1 MRAQHGG
8 DALCVGLAVLAVVDV
23 VQLGLQP
30 LIVVTVGQLLLWV
43 LLLARQVSVWLVVG
57 VPLVPPLL
65 GVLAPGTND
74 ATITQAAAGVL
85 AAYWIGRLGTS
96 RQRAV
101 AVPRFITSSL
111 AIELQGW
118 PLDRT
123 DISDVVYLTAPVLL
137 ALAVGTR
144 LARRRDE
151 QLELTALRQRL
162 DAQLAEQAERLLR
175 AERDRIG
182 RELHDV
188 VAHAAGAVVAQV
200 TAARVLVEA
209 SRCDEAVLAL
219 AAVEDAA
226 RDGLADMRRLL
237 GVLREPVHDD
247 GALAVG

>member
-1 MRAQHGG
+1 MRAPHGG
-8 DALCVGLAVLAVVDV
+8 DALCVALAMLAVVDV

-30 LIVVTVGQLLLWV
+30 VVVVTVGQLLLWV
-43 LLLARQVSVWLVVG
+43 LLLARHLSVWLVVG

-74 ATITQAAAGVL
+74 ATITQAAAGLL

-101 AVPRFITSSL
+101 AVPLFVTSTL

-123 DISDVVYLTAPVLL
+123 DVSDVFYLTVPVML

-144 LARRRDE
+144 LARRREE
-151 QLELTALRQRL
+151 QLELTALQQRL
-162 DAQLAEQAERLLR
+162 DVELAAQADRLLL

-200 TAARVLVEA
+200 TAARLLVEL
-209 SRCDEAVLAL
+209 SRCDETMVAL

-237 GVLREPVHDD
+237 GVLREPVHAD
-247 GALAVG
+247 GPVAVG